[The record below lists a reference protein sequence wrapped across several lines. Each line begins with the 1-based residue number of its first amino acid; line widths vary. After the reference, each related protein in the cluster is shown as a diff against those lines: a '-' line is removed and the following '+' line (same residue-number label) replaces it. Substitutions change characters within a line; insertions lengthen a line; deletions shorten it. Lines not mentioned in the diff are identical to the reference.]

1 MSGDLL
7 PLFPLRVVALP
18 HSSIPLHIFE
28 ERYKALV
35 NASIETGSEFGIVL
49 GEDRGIVNV
58 GCTVYVE
65 AVTRRYE
72 DGRLDILCVG
82 RRRFEI
88 ILLEQH
94 GELLRAR
101 VQFFDDDDDRS
112 TPESRQIAVSAWE
125 RANPLLPE
133 PQRESIDPTLPQ
145 LGFRLADS
153 VPDLDVRQMLLQL
166 RNEEERLKQI
176 AAYFDGYAARLA
188 RLTHARRVA
197 PTNGYPGPIPHA
209 T

>member
-1 MSGDLL
+1 MSGELL

-35 NASIETGSEFGIVL
+35 NASLKNGSEFGIVL

-58 GCTVYVE
+58 GCTVFVE
-65 AVTRRYE
+65 AVTRRYD

-88 ILLEQH
+88 LLLDH
-94 GELLRAR
+94 GEDVLRASVR
-101 VQFFDDDDDRS
+101 FFDDDDARS
-112 TPESRQIAVSAWE
+112 TPESRRGAVSAWE
-125 RANPLLPE
+125 QANPLLPE
-133 PQRESIDPTLPQ
+133 PRDEGIDPSLPQ
-145 LGFRLADS
+145 LSFRLADS
-153 VPDLDVRQMLLQL
+153 VPDLDVRQILLQL
-166 RNEEERLKQI
+166 RSEEERLKQLAI
-176 AAYFDGYAARLA
+176 YFGGYAARLA
-188 RLTHARRVA
+188 RITQARRLA
-197 PTNGYPGPIPHA
+197 PTNGYPGTTPHA